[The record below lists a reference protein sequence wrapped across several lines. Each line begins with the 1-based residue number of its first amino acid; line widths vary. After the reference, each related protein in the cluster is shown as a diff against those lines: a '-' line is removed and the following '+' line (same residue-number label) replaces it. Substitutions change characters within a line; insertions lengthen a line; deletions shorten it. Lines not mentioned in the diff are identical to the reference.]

1 MKKLLTKLF
10 LIGSV
15 LIILD
20 SLDVVHSLTLF
31 LFAGIIPG
39 THIAISAIDM
49 MAAFATAF
57 TVVVLRLTLWPTIK
71 TIFFETP
78 KKSTTKTAKQN

>member
-1 MKKLLTKLF
+1 MKNLLTKLF
-10 LIGSV
+10 LTGSA

-20 SLDVVHSLTLF
+20 SINPVHLLTLF

-39 THIAISAIDM
+39 THIAVSAIDM

-57 TVVVLRLTLWPTIK
+57 MVVVLRLTLWPKVKI
-71 TIFFETP
+71 IFFETP
-78 KKSTTKTAKQN
+78 KKSTTKTVKQN